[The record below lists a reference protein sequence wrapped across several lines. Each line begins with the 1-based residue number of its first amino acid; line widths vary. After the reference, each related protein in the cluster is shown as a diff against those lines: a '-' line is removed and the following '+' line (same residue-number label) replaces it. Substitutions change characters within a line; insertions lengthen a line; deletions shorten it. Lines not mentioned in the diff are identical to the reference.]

1 MILSV
6 LKMIGIIFLIIIGL
20 LIFILGLVMFVPIR
34 YRFEG
39 SYQEA
44 LDGEVYVRWAPAM
57 LKASVHMRNNRP
69 EYIVKLFG
77 GVIMTNTD
85 QKISWIGRKFF
96 SFDED
101 VQIKEDDFREE
112 AEEKKLF
119 AKKSGTENDLKEEIS
134 KEQFVEKEAEE
145 KKEKKKTEKKKKKHI
160 SILDKIRRILKK
172 WKEKWNIFLKKIKEI
187 GDKKDALLKV
197 YHSKRFELAKQDI
210 KAYLKKVLLI
220 IKPDKLEGFLHFGLE
235 DPAIT
240 GKILGILAMILPLY
254 QGFLTIDPDFTKRCL
269 DAALKGKGKIFL
281 FPIVKLA
288 IKVILNK
295 NLIKV
300 TKKVQ
305 TILEA

>member
-6 LKMIGIIFLIIIGL
+6 LKIIGIIILIIIGL
-20 LIFILGLVMFVPIR
+20 LIFILGLMLLVPIR

-39 SYQEA
+39 NYQET

-57 LKASVHMRNNRP
+57 LKASVYVQNNRP
-69 EYIVKLFG
+69 KYIVKLFG

-96 SFDED
+96 SFEED
-101 VQIKEDDFREE
+101 TQTEEDDFQEE
-112 AEEKKLF
+112 AEEKESF
-119 AKKSGTENDLKEEIS
+119 EKKSGTEKDLKEEIS
-134 KEQFVEKEAEE
+134 KEQFIEKAVEENRKVE
-145 KKEKKKTEKKKKKHI
+145 KKENIHTF
-160 SILDKIRRILKK
+160 ILGKIRRILKK
-172 WKEKWNIFLKKIKEI
+172 WKEKWNIFLKGIKEI
-187 GDKKDALLKV
+187 GDKKDALLKI
-197 YHSKRFELAKQDI
+197 YHSKRFDLAKQDI
-210 KAYLKKVLLI
+210 KAYLKKAFLI

-254 QGFLTIDPDFTKRCL
+254 QGFLTINPDFTKSCL
-269 DAALKGKGKIFL
+269 DGTLKGKGKIFL